1 MCSRRSG
8 GGSARASFP
17 RLAGRDGPHD
27 TACTRSDTV
36 AEALESEAWRERQRQ
51 HRKEARERRHRL
63 VTVCGKWRGG
73 RKIPDLRLMGLGLE
87 RAGFELGQHY
97 EVEVGACTLTIRAI

>member
-1 MCSRRSG
+1 MQEG
-8 GGSARASFP
+8 EWDGSARASFP

-51 HRKEARERRHRL
+51 RRKEARERRHRL

-73 RKIPDLRLMGLGLE
+73 RKIPDLRLMGLWLE
-87 RAGFELGQHY
+87 RAGFELGQHC
-97 EVEVGACTLTIRAI
+97 EVAVGACTLTIRAI